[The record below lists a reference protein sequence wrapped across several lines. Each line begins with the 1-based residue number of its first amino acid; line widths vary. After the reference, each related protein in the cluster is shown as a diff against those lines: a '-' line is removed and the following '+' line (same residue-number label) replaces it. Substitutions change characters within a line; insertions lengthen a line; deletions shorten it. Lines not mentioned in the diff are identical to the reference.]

1 MNKFWQF
8 KNDVG
13 ADEAELV
20 IYGVLAEETWFGDE
34 VTPKMFSDE
43 LLALGNVSKIKVRL
57 NSPGGDLFAGTTI
70 HNMLRDHSANVTAY
84 IDGLAASAASIVAMA
99 ADTVVMPPSAMMM
112 IHNPATIAWGDA
124 REMRATAEVLDK
136 VRDSMIEA
144 YQEKTGIERSQI
156 INMLNSETWMS
167 AKEAVELGF
176 ADEID
181 SQTEVTASLKGKMM
195 IINGLG
201 FDLDKYPS
209 LPARLLYNAAT
220 AEGDPEPTPEQDTEP
235 TAEPTPEQDDEPM
248 TEPTTEPVD
257 ETEAEADDTDP
268 VIADRARVAV
278 LLAIQSK
285 VPGSDEIIRNAI
297 TNGDDP
303 RDVALKLV
311 MDDAVKNAALLEA
324 KRRDAPNAM
333 APETDIDDS
342 TGGVVQKMI
351 DKFNEIR
358 GVK

>member
-43 LLALGNVSKIKVRL
+43 LSALGNVSKIKVRL

-124 REMRATAEVLDK
+124 RELRASADVLDK

-144 YQEKTGIERSQI
+144 YQEKTGIDRSQI

-195 IINGLG
+195 IVNGLG

-220 AEGDPEPTPEQDTEP
+220 AEVDPEPTPAQEDDPTTEP
-235 TAEPTPEQDDEPM
+235 TAEPTSEQDDEPT
-248 TEPTTEPVD
+248 TEPTTEP
-257 ETEAEADDTDP
+257 EADDTDP
-268 VIADRARVAV
+268 VIEDRARVAA

-342 TGGVVQKMI
+342 TGGVVKMMI

>member
-43 LLALGNVSKIKVRL
+43 LSALGNVSKIKVRL

-144 YQEKTGIERSQI
+144 YQEKTGIDRSQI
-156 INMLNSETWMS
+156 INILNSETWMS

-181 SQTEVTASLKGKMM
+181 SHAEVTASLKGKMM
-195 IINGLG
+195 IVNGLG

-235 TAEPTPEQDDEPM
+235 T

-257 ETEAEADDTDP
+257 ETEPEADDTDP
-268 VIADRARVAV
+268 VIEDRARVAA

-285 VPGSDEIIRNAI
+285 VPGSEDIIRNAI
-297 TNGDDP
+297 ANGDDP

-311 MDDAVKNAALLEA
+311 MDEAVKNAALLEA

-333 APETDIDDS
+333 APDADVDDS
-342 TGGVVQKMI
+342 KSGVVQMMI